1 VSVEIMSRRISF
13 IERTWQEAEVGT
25 RKGYV
30 DELGVISSG
39 LGRITGAEAERAEWL
54 TRRADRVVR
63 KMQEIDV
70 ARGSAGQRPA
80 R

>member
-30 DELGVISSG
+30 DELGVIS
-39 LGRITGAEAERAEWL
+39 
-54 TRRADRVVR
+54 
-63 KMQEIDV
+63 
-70 ARGSAGQRPA
+70 AGQRPA